1 MLDPRDFP
9 AFWGLCGGLLSGA
22 NGLVTA
28 YSAKAGGTPE
38 ARRKAWLRLLFGI
51 FAGPVAAEALTENLI
66 LQIMPVLDGRGVG
79 LALGL
84 MVTND
89 PRALFDMLTRVM
101 RAVFNQEP
109 KS

>member
-22 NGLVTA
+22 YGLVTA
-28 YSAKAGGTPE
+28 YSAKAGTPE
-38 ARRKAWLRLLFGI
+38 ARRKAWLRLAFGVP
-51 FAGPVAAEALTENLI
+51 AGIIIAEATVSWI
-66 LQIMPVLDGRGVG
+66 LRAVPTLDMRFVSVVLGW
-79 LALGL
+79 

-89 PRALFDMLTRVM
+89 PRGLFNMLERVV
-101 RAVFNQEP
+101 RAAFNLEP